1 MIWDD
6 KKNSEKD
13 DWGTYHYERDAIFDF
28 IKQENIPGCL
38 LLGGDIHVSRALN
51 YGPRVGYDLWQFIIS
66 PMHHRVIPS
75 LNVPHPNLV
84 HAAAEPKVFLKM
96 QIDTTVT
103 PATLKATWVNLDGKR
118 IFEVKTDSDKL
129 RT

>member
-1 MIWDD
+1 MEALIYHMIRLRMG
-6 KKNSEKD
+6 EAPLPRLR
-13 DWGTYHYERDAIFDF
+13 ELR
-28 IKQENIPGCL
+28 CL

-84 HAAAEPKVFLKM
+84 HAAAEPNVFLKM
-96 QIDTTVT
+96 QIDTTVA

-118 IFEVKTDSDKL
+118 IFEVNTDSDKL
-129 RT
+129 RA